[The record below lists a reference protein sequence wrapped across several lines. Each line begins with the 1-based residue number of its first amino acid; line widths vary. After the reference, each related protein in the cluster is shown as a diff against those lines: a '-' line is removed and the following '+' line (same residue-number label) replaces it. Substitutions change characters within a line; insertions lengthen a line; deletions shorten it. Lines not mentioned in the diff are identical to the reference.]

1 VKLLTRPRFTI
12 DKGYFSHNKRL
23 HTADIQAVIQGTVF
37 IYYIEG
43 DKRFFMTPRKPIL
56 SFWQIINMNLGFFG
70 IQYSFGLQQSA
81 VNPIYDFLGASPDEI
96 PLLNL
101 AGPLTGL
108 VIQPIIGALSDKTW
122 SPRWG
127 RRKPYFFIGAIL
139 CSIALFFFPFSS
151 ALWMAVGLLWILDI
165 GNNTAMEPYRAF
177 VADKLNPSQQGTGFQ
192 AQSFFT
198 GLGQTLANFSLL
210 FFPLIFIGKTG
221 KLPNWVFAS
230 FFLGAVCSVATVWWS
245 MKTTPEIPPT
255 EEEIKEIRDYNKDKP
270 GPFIQILSVL
280 IAIATGPILIW
291 LALKNVVHAE
301 ALSILILP
309 ICFLWVSFLYNI
321 MKKFRDNAMVK
332 TLRGVL
338 TPFLEIVETIKT
350 MPKIMWMLALVYLF
364 QWYALFCY
372 WQNSSKAVAKNAYGW
387 EYKKISAQE
396 DSLMKGYAKFREE
409 IKAYAIANKLNEKE
423 ALKDEL
429 SAVTIFSAWRD
440 KVQPAGF
447 AESDI
452 ATIEA
457 IDSNNKKYEK
467 AVSKTG
473 GINGWYNIVTF
484 LVAFGLVW
492 LARRISAKYV
502 HFICLVLAGIGFVLF
517 SQVHQISLFYIAIT
531 GFGIGWASMMGI
543 PYLMVVSQIPKEKYG
558 VYMGIINMMIVI
570 PMFIQTT
577 TFGYVMKHLLNNDS
591 SKAILFAGVLLLI
604 AALLTTFITYKKP
617 PGGIAVP
624 ASPPGH

>member
-1 VKLLTRPRFTI
+1 MSLPKPR
-12 DKGYFSHNKRL
+12 
-23 HTADIQAVIQGTVF
+23 
-37 IYYIEG
+37 
-43 DKRFFMTPRKPIL
+43 L

-230 FFLGAVCSVATVWWS
+230 FFLGAICSIATVWWS

-255 EEEIKEIRDYNKDKP
+255 KEEIKEIKEYNKGKP
-270 GPFIQILSVL
+270 NPFIQILSVL
-280 IAIATGPILIW
+280 IAIASGPILIW
-291 LALKNVVHAE
+291 YVLKNVIHGE

-309 ICFLWVSFLYNI
+309 ICFIWVMFLYTI
-321 MKKFRDNAMVK
+321 IKKFPDNPLIKM
-332 TLRGVL
+332 LRGVL

-372 WQNSSKAVAKNAYGW
+372 WQNSSKAVAQNAYGW
-387 EYKKISAQE
+387 EYKKLSAQE
-396 DSLMKGYAKFREE
+396 DSLMKGFAKFRTG
-409 IKAYAIANKLNEKE
+409 IKEYAAVNKLDEKE
-423 ALKDEL
+423 VLKDN
-429 SAVTIFSAWRD
+429 AGAADIFSAWKD
-440 KVQPAGF
+440 KIQPAGF

-452 ATIEA
+452 AA
-457 IDSNNKKYEK
+457 IDDIDANNKKYEK

-484 LVAFGLVW
+484 IVAFGLVW

-502 HFICLVLAGIGFVLF
+502 HFICLILAGIGFVAF
-517 SQVHQISLFYIAIT
+517 SQINQINLFYVAIT

-543 PYLMVVSQIPKEKYG
+543 PYLMVVSDIPKEKYG
-558 VYMGIINMMIVI
+558 VFMGIINMMIVI

-577 TFGYVMKHLLNNDS
+577 TFGYVMKHFLNNDS
-591 SKAILFAGVLLLI
+591 GKAILFAGVLLLI
-604 AALLTTFITYKKP
+604 AAALTLLIKAKKP
-617 PGGIAVP
+617 SADAEVNFSGG
-624 ASPPGH
+624 H